1 MIKVIE
7 LIIVATLLIFSF
19 FAGVKYSDSVKN
31 HASWLFEQKEEEVE
45 LPDLSNESIQE
56 MSAPMDENGENHDDS
71 GMPNSADGATATPQD
86 LEPTN
91 IDNTNPKPKAAAPAA
106 R

>member
-31 HASWLFEQKEEEVE
+31 HASWLFEPKEEEVE
-45 LPDLSNESIQE
+45 LPDLSNESLQE
-56 MSAPMDENGENHDDS
+56 MGAPMDENGENSDAA
-71 GMPNSADGATATPQD
+71 GMPNSVDGAATPQD
-86 LEPTN
+86 LEPMT
-91 IDNTNPKPKAAAPAA
+91 IDNTNPKPSAAAPAA